1 LYDPETLLES
11 LCCRPVELSSEVD
24 LRNVAQN
31 LESEPQLGSTVK
43 AVVSLE
49 RICPIRSMAPVLAI
63 VKMVAGLSWIRNK
76 A

>member
-1 LYDPETLLES
+1 MQRS
-11 LCCRPVELSSEVD
+11 I
-24 LRNVAQN
+24 
-31 LESEPQLGSTVK
+31 ESEPQLGSTAK

-49 RICPIRSMAPVLAI
+49 HICPTKSMAPVLAI